1 MTILSTEPVL
11 KDILDVVYNE
21 LENSTSL
28 SVTWEAFLDPYH
40 GIDFDII
47 NQYALAVF
55 VRPVETMYMEQ
66 LTEWTHLQ
74 IDDYDTDPITK
85 QVG

>member
-1 MTILSTEPVL
+1 M

-21 LENSTSL
+21 MDHRNSL

-40 GIDFDII
+40 GIDFGII

-66 LTEWTHLQ
+66 LTKWTHLQ
-74 IDDYDTDPITK
+74 IGDYDIDPITN
-85 QVG
+85 QVR

>member
-1 MTILSTEPVL
+1 M

-21 LENSTSL
+21 MDHRNSL

-40 GIDFDII
+40 GIDFGII

-55 VRPVETMYMEQ
+55 VRPVETM
-66 LTEWTHLQ
+66 LHGTAHKV
-74 IDDYDTDPITK
+74 DSPANR
-85 QVG
+85 